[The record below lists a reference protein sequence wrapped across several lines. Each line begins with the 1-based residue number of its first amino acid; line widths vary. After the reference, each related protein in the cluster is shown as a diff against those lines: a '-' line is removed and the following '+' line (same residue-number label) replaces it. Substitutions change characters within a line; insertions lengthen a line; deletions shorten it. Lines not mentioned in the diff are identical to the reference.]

1 MFPHDH
7 EAGHG
12 GSSSRPPRR
21 RGLAMGLY
29 QQDTDGGTKEEKVG
43 LYADDAEPSHAT
55 ARVPPWSE
63 QLTARGLLVS
73 AAVGTMYSVIV
84 MKLNLTTGL
93 NPTLNVS
100 AALIS
105 FVMLRG
111 WTQALARLGVAVRPL
126 TRQEN
131 TVVQTCAVACYS
143 IGSAGGFGS
152 YLLGLNT
159 KTYEMAGTD
168 MEGNVGTKEPGLAW
182 MVGFLLAVSFVGI
195 LALVPLRKILV
206 IDYKLTYPS
215 GTATAVLINGFH
227 ARQGDEVAKMQVDGF
242 TKYFAISFVWSFFQ
256 WFYSGGDNC
265 GFSQF
270 PTLGLRAWK
279 QSFFFDFN
287 LTYVGA
293 GMICPHLVNISLL
306 VGSILSWG
314 IMWPLI
320 ADLKGIWYPADLP
333 ESSMRSLQ
341 GYKAFIC
348 ISLILGDG
356 MYNFV
361 KVFLKTIW
369 SILDKSKNKNAK
381 KEEDSLKLDDLHR
394 NEVFTRDS
402 LPNWIAI
409 SGYFVLSVIAVFT
422 IPLMFPEMKWYYA
435 VIAYILAPALGF
447 SNAYGS
453 GLTDIN
459 MAFNYGKV
467 ALLILAASIG
477 KEHGVVAGMVGCG
490 MVKCMTSIAADLMQ
504 DFKTGHLTLTSPR
517 SMLIA
522 QIIGTAM
529 GCVISPL
536 TFFVFY
542 NAFDIGNQSG
552 PWKAPYALIYRNIA
566 ILGVEGTTA
575 LPMHCLQLCYGFFGF
590 ALVANLMRDFL
601 PRNYGKW
608 IPLPMAMGF
617 PFLVGASFAIDMCV
631 GSLIVYIWHKIDK
644 SKALHMVPAVASGFI
659 CGDGLW
665 IFPASLLALAKIT
678 PPMCM
683 AFDPTY

>member
-1 MFPHDH
+1 
-7 EAGHG
+7 
-12 GSSSRPPRR
+12 
-21 RGLAMGLY
+21 
-29 QQDTDGGTKEEKVG
+29 
-43 LYADDAEPSHAT
+43 
-55 ARVPPWSE
+55 
-63 QLTARGLLVS
+63 
-73 AAVGTMYSVIV
+73 MYSVIV

-111 WTQALARLGVAVRPL
+111 WTQALARLGLVVRPL

-152 YLLGLNT
+152 YLLGLNK
-159 KTYEMAGTD
+159 KTYEMAGVD
-168 MEGNVGTKEPGLAW
+168 MEGNVGTKEPGVGW
-182 MVGFLLAVSFVGI
+182 MTGFLFAVAFVGI

-227 ARQGDEVAKMQVDGF
+227 APKGDDVAKMQVNGF

-256 WFYSGGDNC
+256 WFYSGGDHC

-279 QSFFFDFN
+279 QTFFFDFN

-306 VGSILSWG
+306 LGSVLSWG

-320 ADLKGIWYPADLP
+320 ANMKGNWYPADLP
-333 ESSMRSLQ
+333 ESSMKSLQ

-348 ISLILGDG
+348 IALILGDG
-356 MYNFV
+356 IYNFTKVMV
-361 KVFLKTIW
+361 KTTI
-369 SILDKSKNKNAK
+369 SMLDKSKQKNTKNGEGYFAL
-381 KEEDSLKLDDLHR
+381 S
-394 NEVFTRDS
+394 VGAV
-402 LPNWIAI
+402 IAI
-409 SGYFVLSVIAVFT
+409 
-422 IPLMFPEMKWYYA
+422 PRMFPELKWYYA
-435 VIAYILAPALGF
+435 VVAYLLAPALGF

-467 ALLILAASIG
+467 ALLILAAAAG

-490 MVKCMTSIAADLMQ
+490 MVKCMTSISADLMQ

-529 GCVISPL
+529 
-536 TFFVFY
+536 
-542 NAFDIGNQSG
+542 
-552 PWKAPYALIYRNIA
+552 
-566 ILGVEGTTA
+566 
-575 LPMHCLQLCYGFFGF
+575 
-590 ALVANLMRDFL
+590 
-601 PRNYGKW
+601 
-608 IPLPMAMGF
+608 
-617 PFLVGASFAIDMCV
+617 
-631 GSLIVYIWHKIDK
+631 
-644 SKALHMVPAVASGFI
+644 AVS
-659 CGDGLW
+659 
-665 IFPASLLALAKIT
+665 SHH
-678 PPMCM
+678 
-683 AFDPTY
+683 